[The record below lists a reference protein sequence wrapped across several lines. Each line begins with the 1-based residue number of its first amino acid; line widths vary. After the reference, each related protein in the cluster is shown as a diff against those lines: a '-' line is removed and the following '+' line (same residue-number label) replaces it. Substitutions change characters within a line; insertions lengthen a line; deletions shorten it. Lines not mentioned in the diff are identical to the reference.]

1 MAMCPRCQ
9 SSNPRGA
16 RVCTD
21 CGGWLQFAPE
31 TGPASPLPGPMIEPI
46 MTPVTA
52 ADSKPIAA
60 VPVLTLP
67 LGRPDSPAA
76 DTPREAY
83 PVPNIVLEAP
93 RLRDKAPGE
102 TNPAIPALPDHPMNA
117 PAVDAADKPDLIE
130 QTIPATAPADR
141 NPSALPPS
149 PPVRPRLL
157 VLRGQKINTEFP
169 VYEGRNTI
177 GRFADKPVDIDLI
190 SQESDSQIWCSR
202 QHAAITFDK
211 GAVLIEDLNSLNGTW
226 VNGVRIH
233 PGQLRVLKAND
244 VIQVGTVQMK
254 LMLE

>member
-1 MAMCPRCQ
+1 MPMCPRCQ
-9 SSNPRGA
+9 SSNARGA
-16 RVCTD
+16 RVCVD

-31 TGPASPLPGPMIEPI
+31 SGPELPPPAPMLEPILTPVGPAP
-46 MTPVTA
+46 
-52 ADSKPIAA
+52 DSRPIAA

-67 LGRPDSPAA
+67 LARTDAPR
-76 DTPREAY
+76 DTPT
-83 PVPNIVLEAP
+83 VPHLVT
-93 RLRDKAPGE
+93 E
-102 TNPAIPALPDHPMNA
+102 TNPALPALPDHPMNA
-117 PAVDAADKPDLIE
+117 PVVDAADKPELIE
-130 QTIPATAPADR
+130 QTVPATAPADR
-141 NPSALPPS
+141 NPIAPPPS
-149 PPVRPRLL
+149 PPVRPRLV
-157 VLRGQKINTEFP
+157 VLRGQKINAEFP

-190 SQESDSQIWCSR
+190 SQESETQIWCSR

-254 LMLE
+254 LVLE

>member
-1 MAMCPRCQ
+1 MPVCPRCQ
-9 SSNPRGA
+9 SRNARAA
-16 RVCTD
+16 RVCVD

-31 TGPASPLPGPMIEPI
+31 CGPESRLPGPMIEPVL
-46 MTPVTA
+46 TPVGPA
-52 ADSKPIAA
+52 PDSKPLAA

-67 LGRPDSPAA
+67 LGR
-76 DTPREAY
+76 
-83 PVPNIVLEAP
+83 LEATIP
-93 RLRDKAPGE
+93 DVALDAPHTLAPGE
-102 TNPAIPALPDHPMNA
+102 TNPAIPALADHPMNA
-117 PAVDAADKPDLIE
+117 PVVDADKPELIE

-141 NPSALPPS
+141 NPAAPPPA
-149 PPVRPRLL
+149 PPLRPRLV
-157 VLRGQKINTEFP
+157 VLRGMKINAEYP

-190 SQESDSQIWCSR
+190 AQESDSQIWCSR

-233 PGQLRVLKAND
+233 PGQLRVLKTSD

-254 LMLE
+254 LVLE

>member
-1 MAMCPRCQ
+1 MPMCPRCQ
-9 SSNPRGA
+9 SVNARGA
-16 RVCTD
+16 RVCID

-31 TGPASPLPGPMIEPI
+31 SGPESPLPAPMLEPI
-46 MTPVTA
+46 LTPVGPA
-52 ADSKPIAA
+52 PDSTPIAA

-67 LGRPDSPAA
+67 LARPVTE
-76 DTPREAY
+76 TPRD
-83 PVPNIVLEAP
+83 PVPNVVVEAP
-93 RLRDKAPGE
+93 SRLAPGE
-102 TNPAIPALPDHPMNA
+102 TNPAIPALVDHPMNA
-117 PAVDAADKPDLIE
+117 PVVESADKPELIE

-141 NPSALPPS
+141 NPPAPPPS
-149 PPVRPRLL
+149 PPMRPRLV
-157 VLRGQKINTEFP
+157 VLRGQKINAEFP

-190 SQESDSQIWCSR
+190 SQESETQIWCSR

-254 LMLE
+254 LVLE

>member
-1 MAMCPRCQ
+1 MPTCPRCQ
-9 SSNPRGA
+9 SFNARGA

-31 TGPASPLPGPMIEPI
+31 AGPESPLPAPMLEPI
-46 MTPVTA
+46 LTPVGPPP
-52 ADSKPIAA
+52 DSQPIAA

-67 LGRPDSPAA
+67 LART
-76 DTPREAY
+76 DTPRDT
-83 PVPNIVLEAP
+83 PVPTVAH
-93 RLRDKAPGE
+93 E
-102 TNPAIPALPDHPMNA
+102 TNPAIPALADYPMNA
-117 PAVDAADKPDLIE
+117 PVVEDADKPELIE

-141 NPSALPPS
+141 NPPAPPPS
-149 PPVRPRLL
+149 PPMRPRLV
-157 VLRGQKINTEFP
+157 VLRGQKINAEFP

-254 LMLE
+254 LVLE